1 MKLLYLMLLLASPA
15 LAVEEEHPYFSPE
28 EVQALEP
35 ERCKGMV
42 EIPAGSFT
50 FGDSYAAAG
59 RRTPPAFKHLIKPV
73 TTKTI
78 GAFLM
83 DKCEVTQLQQEAVWL
98 MGRGKPGEK
107 LDLKRPNGDH
117 PMFGARK
124 EFAELFCKYLGK
136 RLPTEEEWE
145 KAARGGTS
153 TVYYWGDDYRD
164 ANTYEQSPRQ
174 YNMSVPTGPVA
185 EKAPN
190 PYGLYDMLGN
200 VPEMTSGEC
209 WKGGS
214 MMLYSEY
221 YASVGRCA
229 KAPEKG
235 WAHSYGWRCVR
246 DIVKPVE
253 GDGKQSQAQGEEAR

>member
-1 MKLLYLMLLLASPA
+1 MKLLYLMLLLASPV

-28 EVQALEP
+28 EVEALAP
-35 ERCKGMV
+35 ERCKGME

-59 RRTPPAFKHLIKPV
+59 RRTPPAFRSLIKPV
-73 TTKTI
+73 TTKTT
-78 GAFLM
+78 GAFLI
-83 DKCEVTQLQQEAVWL
+83 DKCEVTKLQHEAVWL
-98 MGRGKPGEK
+98 MGFGKTGEK
-107 LDLKRPNGDH
+107 LDMNRPKGDH
-117 PMFGARK
+117 PTLGSRK

-164 ANTYEQSPRQ
+164 SNTYEQSPRA
-174 YNMSVPTGPVA
+174 YNMTVPTGSVA

-200 VPEMTSGEC
+200 VPEMTSGDC

-214 MMLYSEY
+214 MMLYGEY
-221 YASVGRCA
+221 YASIGRCA

-253 GDGKQSQAQGEEAR
+253 GDGKQPKAQGE